1 LRPVFEFVIPS
12 AARDLQLK
20 REKQYFVYIMASR
33 SLNFYTGM
41 CNNIVKRTKDHKEG
55 LIEGF
60 TKRYKI
66 NRLVYYETSEYINNI
81 INREKQ
87 IKKWSRAKKIALIRS
102 VNPTWQ
108 DLSKEWGKPLQIPRS
123 LRSG

>member
-1 LRPVFEFVIPS
+1 
-12 AARDLQLK
+12 LK

-41 CNNIVKRTKDHKEG
+41 CNNIVKRAKEHKEG

-60 TKRYKI
+60 TKRYRI
-66 NRLVYYETSEYINNI
+66 NRLVYYESSKYINN

-108 DLSKEWGKPLQIPRS
+108 DLSNEWGKPLQIPRS
-123 LRSG
+123 ARDENPKGEN